1 MQIFCASC
9 RSQSIVICIFKWRH
23 TDLISALK
31 NLADASITFEFQVL
45 KNQAQWMSNEQDFF
59 TWMVIGATQFQPH
72 YKLQI
77 HVLREN
83 PIKRLN
89 TLNDTIQGPLL
100 RNVAPAVYNIFV
112 FYAIFSNLQSTFRFV
127 PDDKHQIHNIL
138 FDNLNIPLNN
148 NSLSQPLLQRP
159 NHSET
164 QDISVIIDQND
175 IRILDTIKLRVYV
188 YSELDWFAS
197 FAF

>member
-1 MQIFCASC
+1 
-9 RSQSIVICIFKWRH
+9 
-23 TDLISALK
+23 
-31 NLADASITFEFQVL
+31 
-45 KNQAQWMSNEQDFF
+45 
-59 TWMVIGATQFQPH
+59 MVIGATQFQPH

-77 HVLREN
+77 HLLREN

-89 TLNDTIQGPLL
+89 TLNDTMQGPLL

-127 PDDKHQIHNIL
+127 PYDKYQIHIIV

-148 NSLSQPLLQRP
+148 NSQSQPLLQRP

-175 IRILDTIKLRVYV
+175 IRIQDTRKLRVYG
-188 YSELDWFAS
+188 YSELD
-197 FAF
+197 